1 MSQKPPQA
9 FYRVQHNDSF
19 TRYDKGGSFSARVCY
34 LIDRCHWVNKS
45 KFEGHMKWEATT
57 IEMTPYISL
66 LDDLASAQKLAE
78 FHVRTGCTGVSVAQV
93 QPDTLRLDSWSIRS
107 SDANI
112 DLPVWCSEKNHTFI
126 ATSALREH
134 LRVDVGI
141 SRVAGWFAV
150 DFIPARMISKVWEQP
165 QKQ

>member
-1 MSQKPPQA
+1 
-9 FYRVQHNDSF
+9 VGGHHNRDD
-19 TRYDKGGSFSARVCY
+19 TV
-34 LIDRCHWVNKS
+34 H
-45 KFEGHMKWEATT
+45 
-57 IEMTPYISL
+57 SL

-78 FHVRTGCTGVSVAQV
+78 FHVRTGCTGVFVAQV
-93 QPDTLRLDSWSIRS
+93 QPDTLRLDSWSIRFS
-107 SDANI
+107 NANI

-126 ATSALREH
+126 ANSALREH

-141 SRVAGWFAV
+141 GRVAKWFAV